1 MGVLKEAVSAAAAV
15 LLALLALCLLAAPA
29 QAAAAAA
36 APAFCGSSA
45 GQIARPVVAWALPSL
60 ARLTRRPRTAGPSQ
74 NTAAAAVS
82 NHRITPRLLSS
93 APGRLLLAS
102 VFGVLLGGKP
112 AVASP
117 FEPRKAPPVWWP
129 GTYFEGWF
137 LRLVDHENNSSFCVI
152 IGSMRQPGKPATD
165 ASGGY
170 SSHYLGLTYMDTD
183 GKTHTHNYFPAPE
196 TVTITTKHGARSKHI
211 DRVTDP
217 EFTWSAAGIGAL
229 TITKAGGSMKFTV
242 PEVSIAAEFSGR
254 RPWSITKPNDDG
266 PEGWLRKTVS
276 ILCFREQLLLE
287 YCN

>member
-1 MGVLKEAVSAAAAV
+1 MGVLKEAVSLPPV
-15 LLALLALCLLAAPA
+15 LLALLALCLLAAPV
-29 QAAAAAA
+29 QAAAAA
-36 APAFCGSSA
+36 APAPASRGSIA

-74 NTAAAAVS
+74 NAAAAAVS
-82 NHRITPRLLSS
+82 HRRSTPRLLSS

-137 LRLVDHENNSSFCVI
+137 LRLVDHEQNSSFCVI
-152 IGSMRQPGKPATD
+152 IGSMRQPGKPATV

-170 SSHYLGLTYMDTD
+170 SSHYLGLTYMDTN

-196 TVTITTKHGARSKHI
+196 TVTITTNGARSKHI

-217 EFTWSAAGIGAL
+217 EFTWSADGIGAL

-254 RPWSITKPNDDG
+254 RPWSVAKPNDDG

-276 ILCFREQLLLE
+276 TCYTF
-287 YCN
+287 N